1 MHAHKILNFYPVD
14 IPLRNKFSKE
24 LRISKV
30 LSQVL
35 INRKITS
42 LSEADNFLNAG
53 IDKLLDPFSF
63 AGMRKVV
70 SRIKQAQEKKERVM
84 IFGDYDVD
92 GITSIAVL
100 RNTLKRIGIEPEH
113 YIPHRVK
120 DGYGLNKDIL
130 RIAKDK
136 QINLLI
142 TVDCGTNSTKQI
154 AQLKE
159 SNVDTIVTD
168 HHQPDGMPLP
178 AALAIINPKLKRST
192 YGYRDLAGVGVVYK
206 LCQAISRN
214 ILREELDLV
223 AIGTVA
229 DVAPLNGE
237 NRIIVKEGL
246 KNISSSKRLGIKA
259 LIESSGFRGNNLT
272 PTFISFILSPRL
284 NAAGRMGSAEEALN
298 LILSDN
304 YLKAQELASLLEQYN
319 RTRQRVEYKII
330 EEAEAII
337 NREINFKEHKVIV
350 LAKEGWH
357 QGVLGIVASKLAD
370 RFYRPVIVLSLDKD
384 LCKGSGRSIK
394 NFHLFEA
401 LSDCSS
407 FLSAFGGHSH
417 AVGLTIHRESI
428 EGFKKSINSLA
439 HNKLSLED
447 LLPSLDIDMELSFSD
462 LDEASVLE
470 LERLA
475 PFGAGNAEPLF
486 FTRGLKLKGEPRTLA
501 RETLKFYATD
511 GVSTR
516 EVIGFGLSS
525 LKDNLLKARSFDL
538 IFTARMDDWQG
549 NTYVILEAKDIFFK

>member
-1 MHAHKILNFYPVD
+1 M
-14 IPLRNKFSKE
+14 
-24 LRISKV
+24 
-30 LSQVL
+30 
-35 INRKITS
+35 
-42 LSEADNFLNAG
+42 
-53 IDKLLDPFSF
+53 
-63 AGMRKVV
+63 
-70 SRIKQAQEKKERVM
+70 
-84 IFGDYDVD
+84 
-92 GITSIAVL
+92 
-100 RNTLKRIGIEPEH
+100 
-113 YIPHRVK
+113 
-120 DGYGLNKDIL
+120 
-130 RIAKDK
+130 
-136 QINLLI
+136 
-142 TVDCGTNSTKQI
+142 
-154 AQLKE
+154 
-159 SNVDTIVTD
+159 
-168 HHQPDGMPLP
+168 
-178 AALAIINPKLKRST
+178 
-192 YGYRDLAGVGVVYK
+192 
-206 LCQAISRN
+206 
-214 ILREELDLV
+214 
-223 AIGTVA
+223 
-229 DVAPLNGE
+229 
-237 NRIIVKEGL
+237 
-246 KNISSSKRLGIKA
+246 KNISSAKRPGIKA
-259 LIESSGFRGNNLT
+259 LIESSGFRSNNLT

-304 YLKAQELASLLEQYN
+304 YLKAQELASLLEQHN
-319 RTRQRVEYKII
+319 RARQRVEYKII

-337 NREINFKEHKVIV
+337 NREVNFKEHKVIV
-350 LAKEGWH
+350 IAKEGWH

-370 RFYRPVIVLSLDKD
+370 RFYRPVIVISLDKD

-417 AVGLTIHRESI
+417 AVGLTITRQSI

-439 HNKLSLED
+439 HDKLSLED

-475 PFGAGNAEPLF
+475 PFGAGNTEPLF
-486 FTRGLKLKGEPRTLA
+486 FTRGLKLKGIPKSLA

-549 NTYVILEAKDIFFK
+549 NSYVILEAKDIFFK